1 MGAAPVTPKIPGT
14 DYKGVYTMRSWSDFE
29 NIKSSLKDVKNI
41 VIIGS
46 GFIGM
51 ESASNLKKA
60 NKNANVT
67 VVDMIEYPFERILG
81 KEIGKALQ
89 KYIELD
95 LDFTQTTELT
105 SK

>member
-1 MGAAPVTPKIPGT
+1 
-14 DYKGVYTMRSWSDFE
+14 MRNWSDFE
-29 NIKSSLKDVKNI
+29 NIRSNSNQVKNI

-46 GFIGM
+46 SFIGM

-67 VVDMIEYPFERILG
+67 VVDLIEYPFERVLG

-89 KYIELD
+89 KYTQSNLD
-95 LDFTQTTELT
+95 YIQTTE
-105 SK
+105 